1 MDSKIFGNLSTYFEM
16 YVCLSKCPLSRESL
30 VRKMKEAGK
39 KSSSVSDHVNKA
51 ISGDIAFISGTEEKL
66 VLDQDALAQFL
77 SEACNELNL
86 EAQIQSKKKQ
96 KPEDQ
101 IASVTRAHS
110 PAYKDMQVQLN
121 TANNELKK
129 MEQQVAEMT
138 DVIMQLEKD
147 KRKKVSAAITREMG
161 KKVLVPATVKSIPP
175 SILATDFFLE
185 SPGQELD
192 ESVLVSKTGGVLD
205 SIYQFA
211 KDEPPEITEETYWN
225 RIVARFKSG
234 KLFEKRLAD
243 QEQLEKEIDVEKE
256 SLDANRIKS
265 LNMLLADEHMDNQTK
280 LSTYAF
286 WYFHDDPEMEDL
298 LVFAGEHGINANYV
312 IRLLEKPEEFRN
324 YRTMRGFLKQVQ
336 MASEAH
342 IKREAAQELLCGEWK
357 VVAEYCGKECE
368 FKMVPVEELENF
380 RKCLKE
386 GMEQSALKSIQ
397 RMLESTFGPMDQKL
411 EEEVKDIEAPAYIH
425 PEVEGVDVHVKVD
438 DDAAYEGFSEK
449 EVKDEQ

>member
-66 VLDQDALAQFL
+66 VLNQDALAQFL

-147 KRKKVSAAITREMG
+147 KRKKVSAAIAREMG

-185 SPGQELD
+185 SPGKELD

-243 QEQLEKEIDVEKE
+243 QEQLEKETDVKKE
-256 SLDANRIKS
+256 SLDSNRIKS

-286 WYFHDDPEMEDL
+286 WYFNDDPEMEDL

-342 IKREAAQELLCGEWK
+342 IKREA
-357 VVAEYCGKECE
+357 V
-368 FKMVPVEELENF
+368 
-380 RKCLKE
+380 
-386 GMEQSALKSIQ
+386 
-397 RMLESTFGPMDQKL
+397 
-411 EEEVKDIEAPAYIH
+411 
-425 PEVEGVDVHVKVD
+425 
-438 DDAAYEGFSEK
+438 
-449 EVKDEQ
+449 